1 MMLVAEPKVP
11 AICDAAG
18 PTVRIR
24 LPPPAS
30 PPTFGIGGNDRSA
43 VVTDRPSLATVR
55 RVISE
60 AVRDITHGQMSEI
73 LVLGRDDK
81 IGSREHYGHDIYSPK
96 G

>member
-1 MMLVAEPKVP
+1 
-11 AICDAAG
+11 
-18 PTVRIR
+18 
-24 LPPPAS
+24 
-30 PPTFGIGGNDRSA
+30 

>member
-1 MMLVAEPKVP
+1 M
-11 AICDAAG
+11 
-18 PTVRIR
+18 VRITR
-24 LPPPAS
+24 S
-30 PPTFGIGGNDRSA
+30 GCPTFGIGGNDRSA